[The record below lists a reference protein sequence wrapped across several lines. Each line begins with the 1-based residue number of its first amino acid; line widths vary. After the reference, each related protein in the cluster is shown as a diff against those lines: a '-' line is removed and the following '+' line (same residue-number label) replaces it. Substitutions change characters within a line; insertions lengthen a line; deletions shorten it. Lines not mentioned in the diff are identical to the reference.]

1 MASLTEWNEFEQ
13 TAGDSEG
20 QRSLA
25 CCSPRGRKE
34 SDKTEQLNNNNNKE
48 IHLKVSR
55 ETGVPRRQ
63 KNRSGAYCRRHLA
76 SREPSAVFCFQHVPT
91 LLWGLAH
98 SQRQT
103 HGLGGGGGGTV
114 MRLQPLTGGIMLPKQ
129 DQSGSVSEIFW
140 LELEKDPVPG
150 AMGQKRVEVE
160 EEGGLILSHTEKAC
174 LL

>member
-1 MASLTEWNEFEQ
+1 MSQPYSGDLHIPNAKHMAW
-13 TAGDSEG
+13 
-20 QRSLA
+20 
-25 CCSPRGRKE
+25 
-34 SDKTEQLNNNNNKE
+34 
-48 IHLKVSR
+48 
-55 ETGVPRRQ
+55 
-63 KNRSGAYCRRHLA
+63 
-76 SREPSAVFCFQHVPT
+76 
-91 LLWGLAH
+91 
-98 SQRQT
+98 
-103 HGLGGGGGGTV
+103 GGGVTV